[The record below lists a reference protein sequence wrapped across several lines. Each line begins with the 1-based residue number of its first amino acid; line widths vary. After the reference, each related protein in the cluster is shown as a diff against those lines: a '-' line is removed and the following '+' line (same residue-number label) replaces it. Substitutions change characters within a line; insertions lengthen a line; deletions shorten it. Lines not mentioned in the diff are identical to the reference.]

1 MQENPIKRKKP
12 SALPGILSLAAVMFM
27 LGLLGTSMVGFKG
40 LGKYWL
46 ENTSID
52 IYFHDS
58 ISDSQVRIFETQVQK
73 KSWVKQTKF
82 ISREQAMNE
91 MGDKYDPDF
100 MNFVKTVQLPLSVEI
115 YPKSEYAKS
124 EFLNKMAQ
132 YYKSNPL
139 VEDVIFQ
146 KNWLENI
153 SQNIV
158 KIQYALF
165 SIAALLIL
173 VSIILIQSNVRL
185 GIYANRHTIKSMQMV
200 GATNA
205 FIIQPFV
212 IKFIQYA
219 LFAIPISG
227 VAIWALFWLV
237 PSINEFTGLEITQ
250 TSELNFTQV
259 IVEHIDINDLILI
272 SLAISVFGVLLAA
285 SASWISTRKFLKTKI
300 ENLY

>member
-1 MQENPIKRKKP
+1 MQENQIKRKKP

-58 ISDSQVRIFETQVQK
+58 ISEPQVRIFESQIQQ
-73 KSWVKQTKF
+73 KSWVKSTKF
-82 ISREQAMNE
+82 ISREQAMKE

-124 EFLNKMAQ
+124 EFLNKMAV
-132 YYKSNPL
+132 YFKSNPM

-153 SQNIV
+153 S
-158 KIQYALF
+158 
-165 SIAALLIL
+165 LLIL

-205 FIIQPFV
+205 FIIRPFV
-212 IKFIQYA
+212 LKFIQYA
-219 LFAIPISG
+219 LIAIPIAG
-227 VAIWALFWLV
+227 VSIWALFWLL
-237 PSINEFTGLEITQ
+237 PSINEITGIEISQSTDL
-250 TSELNFTQV
+250 SFTQV
-259 IVEHIDINDLILI
+259 IVEHIDLNDLIFI
-272 SLAISVFGVLLAA
+272 SIAISVFGVLLAA
-285 SASWISTRKFLKTKI
+285 LASWISTRKFLKTKI

>member
-1 MQENPIKRKKP
+1 MQENQIKRKKP

-58 ISDSQVRIFETQVQK
+58 ISEPQVRIFESQIQQ
-73 KSWVKQTKF
+73 KSWVKSTKF
-82 ISREQAMNE
+82 ISREQAMKE

-124 EFLNKMAQ
+124 EFLNKMAV
-132 YYKSNPL
+132 YFKSNPM

-205 FIIQPFV
+205 FIIRPFV
-212 IKFIQYA
+212 LKFIQYA
-219 LFAIPISG
+219 LIAIPIAG
-227 VAIWALFWLV
+227 VSIWALFWLL
-237 PSINEFTGLEITQ
+237 PSINEITGIEISQSTDL
-250 TSELNFTQV
+250 SFTQV
-259 IVEHIDINDLILI
+259 IVEHIFVNDLTFI
-272 SLAISVFGVLLAA
+272 SITISVFGVLLVALA
-285 SASWISTRKFLKTKI
+285 S
-300 ENLY
+300 

>member
-1 MQENPIKRKKP
+1 
-12 SALPGILSLAAVMFM
+12 
-27 LGLLGTSMVGFKG
+27 VGFKG
-40 LGKYWL
+40 LGTYWL

-52 IYFHDS
+52 LYFHDS
-58 ISDSQVRIFETQVQK
+58 TSEIQVQELQTEIQK
-73 KSWVKQTKF
+73 KKWVKTTKF
-82 ISREQAMNE
+82 ISREQAMKE

-100 MNFVKTVQLPLSVEI
+100 MNFVQTVQLPLSLEV
-115 YPKSEYAKS
+115 YPRS
-124 EFLNKMAQ
+124 EFANTQFLSKMAD
-132 YYKSNPL
+132 YFKANEL

-153 SQNIV
+153 SQNII

-205 FIIQPFV
+205 FIIRPFV
-212 IKFIQYA
+212 FKFIQYS
-219 LFAIPISG
+219 LIAIPIAAT
-227 VAIWALFWLV
+227 AIWALFWFL
-237 PSINEFTGLEITQ
+237 PSFNQLFGTQINESQEF
-250 TSELNFTQV
+250 NFAKTLT
-259 IVEHIDINDLILI
+259 EHINLNDLLLI
-272 SLAISVFGVLLAA
+272 SGAIAVFGIILAA
-285 SASWISTRKFLKTKI
+285 SASWFSTRKFLKTKI

>member
-1 MQENPIKRKKP
+1 MQDNPVKRKKP

-27 LGLLGTSMVGFKG
+27 LGLLGTSLVGFKG
-40 LGKYWL
+40 LGTYWL

-58 ISDSQVRIFETQVQK
+58 INELQVKQLEVELQK
-73 KSWVKQTKF
+73 KSWVKSTKF
-82 ISREQAMNE
+82 ISREQAMKE

-100 MNFVKTVQLPLSVEI
+100 MNFVKTVQLPLSLEV
-115 YPKSEYAKS
+115 YPKSEFANSK
-124 EFLNKMAQ
+124 FLSQMAQ
-132 YYKSNPL
+132 YFKVNPL

-153 SQNIV
+153 SKNII

-205 FIIQPFV
+205 FIIRPFV
-212 IKFIQYA
+212 FKFIQYA
-219 LFAIPISG
+219 LIAIPISAL
-227 VAIWALFWLV
+227 AIWTLFWLL
-237 PSINEFTGLEITQ
+237 PSINQISGIQLTEGQ
-250 TSELNFTQV
+250 ELNFAHV
-259 IVEHIDINDLILI
+259 IVEHINIHELVYM
-272 SLAISVFGVLLAA
+272 SVGIAFFGVFLAA
-285 SASWISTRKFLKTKI
+285 TASWFSTLKFLKTKI